1 MKKKKNLRENK
12 MKNLILF
19 VIVLL
24 ISIPTLAQ
32 RELEKTLNEYTNPDE
47 LVSISEYTPFD
58 KALEILSQI
67 SERKTG
73 KQIVST
79 AGVTTPI
86 GVEINKLPYMKAL
99 LIIVQY
105 NNLTFEEKE
114 NVIVIR
120 KKDADTQNLTDATY
134 APIDSK
140 EVKISAVFFEADVNA
155 VKERGINW
163 QWLMSSSGVTLG
175 TNLRTFSETKT
186 DNSSSSSGS
195 SGSSQ
200 TQQTPPEYLING
212 LSEFTS
218 GKWSGTVEG
227 IFKFFENENLGE
239 VIARPKLTVRN
250 KMTGRIQI
258 GSDISIKQRDFA
270 GNVIDK
276 FFSTGTIIEV
286 TPYIYTEDRQ
296 DYILLK
302 VNAERSSAIPGEITT
317 EIKKTVVSTDLLM
330 LHGEDRVIGGL
341 FINEE
346 INVRQGIP
354 FLKDLP
360 WWVFGIRYLTGYD
373 QKSLN
378 KKEVIILLHV
388 ELVPTLRERIAQKKE
403 NEIEKQIVEDHEY
416 LQKYKVNPFKK
427 DNIEIDYEK

>member
-1 MKKKKNLRENK
+1 MKK
-12 MKNLILF
+12 LILF
-19 VIVLL
+19 VIVMLF
-24 ISIPTLAQ
+24 SIPTLAQ
-32 RELEKTLNEYTNPDE
+32 RELEKSLNEFTNPDE

-73 KQIVST
+73 KKIVST
-79 AGVTTPI
+79 ADVTTPI
-86 GVEINKLPYMKAL
+86 GVEIKKLPFMKAL

-105 NNLTFEEKE
+105 NNLMFEEKE
-114 NVIVIR
+114 NVIVVR
-120 KKDADTQNLTDATY
+120 KKDQDAQNLTDKTY

-163 QWLMSSSGVTLG
+163 QWLMSGSGVTLG
-175 TNLRTFSETKT
+175 TNLRTFTEANT
-186 DNSSSSSGS
+186 DNSSSSSS
-195 SGSSQ
+195 SSSS
-200 TQQTPPEYLING
+200 QQTPPEYLING
-212 LSEFTS
+212 LGEFTS

-239 VIARPKLTVRN
+239 VIARPKLTVRD

-286 TPYIYTEDRQ
+286 TPYIYTEDKQ

-330 LHGEDRVIGGL
+330 LHGEERVIGGL

-346 INVRQGIP
+346 VNVRQGIP

-360 WWVFGIRYLTGYD
+360 WWVFGIRYLTGYE
-373 QKSLN
+373 QKTLN

-388 ELVPTLRERIAQKKE
+388 ELVPTLKERIAQKKE

-416 LQKYKVNPFKK
+416 LQKYKIKPFKK
-427 DNIEIDYEK
+427 DDIVIDYEK

>member
-1 MKKKKNLRENK
+1 MKK
-12 MKNLILF
+12 LILF
-19 VIVLL
+19 VIVMSF
-24 ISIPTLAQ
+24 SIPTLAQ
-32 RELEKTLNEYTNPDE
+32 RELEKTLNEFTNPDE
-47 LVSISEYTPFD
+47 LVTISEYTPFD

-73 KQIVST
+73 KKIVST

-105 NNLTFEEKE
+105 NNLMFDEKE
-114 NVIVIR
+114 NVIVVR
-120 KKDADTQNLTDATY
+120 KKDTDLQNLTDDKY

-175 TNLRTFSETKT
+175 SNLRTFTETQT
-186 DNSSSSSGS
+186 NNSSGS
-195 SGSSQ
+195 G
-200 TQQTPPEYLING
+200 TTETPPEYTING
-212 LSEFTS
+212 LNEFNS

-227 IFKFFENENLGE
+227 MFKFFENENLGE
-239 VIARPKLTVRN
+239 VIARPKLTVRD

-286 TPYIYTEDRQ
+286 TPYIYTEDNQ

-302 VNAERSSAIPGEITT
+302 VNAERSSAIPGELTT

-330 LHGEDRVIGGL
+330 LHGEERVIGGL

-346 INVRQGIP
+346 VNVRQGIP

-373 QKSLN
+373 QKTLN

-388 ELVPTLRERIAQKKE
+388 ELVPTLKERIAQKKE
-403 NEIEKQIVEDHEY
+403 NEIEKQIAEDHEY
-416 LQKYKVNPFKK
+416 LQKYKVKPFKK